1 MHLSAYCGMSLEDG
15 RQVVYYSFDGD
26 IVVIDRSSRLGA
38 IVGRKKSLF
47 FIYLQGACQV
57 LLHRLRH

>member
-38 IVGRKKSLF
+38 IVGRKKGLSF
-47 FIYLQGACQV
+47 YLST
-57 LLHRLRH
+57 LWIRRIEHRK

>member
-1 MHLSAYCGMSLEDG
+1 MSLEDG

-38 IVGRKKSLF
+38 IVGRKKGLSF
-47 FIYLQGACQV
+47 YLST
-57 LLHRLRH
+57 LWIRRIEHRK